1 MMRYSARQA
10 ARIGRAA
17 FFSIAVLTATHA
29 SAFFSDDEARRA
41 ILEMRAKVEAL
52 GVRIAELE
60 RQLPQ
65 SQLRLLNEVEQQRI
79 EISRLQ
85 GQLEEFAQRANKT
98 QGELSAFSQ
107 TSAAGDAQQRELV
120 VSLEKRLQQL
130 EAIKFKVDD
139 NEFLVTRR
147 EKEEFEKARALMVP
161 GSLDKAAQAFVD
173 FSSQFPASQL
183 LPIALFNRGSVF
195 YATKNYSQ
203 ARLSRQEFITKF
215 PTHARAPQ
223 ATLNLAAIYA
233 ELENFEAARSTL
245 KDFIANYPKSPLL
258 AEARQ
263 RLKELPEP
271 PPVESSETSSPS
283 QTESGPSPIPAP
295 SAPVFKQS
303 GPSKIAPPDT
313 TKVVRRDEGAKVK
326 P

>member
-1 MMRYSARQA
+1 MKLHSARQA
-10 ARIGRAA
+10 ARLGRAA
-17 FFSIAVLTATHA
+17 FFSMSILAATNA
-29 SAFFSDDEARRA
+29 AAFFSDDEARRA

-52 GVRIAELE
+52 GVRIAEIE

-79 EISRLQ
+79 EIARLQ

-98 QGELSAFSQ
+98 QGELNAFSQ
-107 TSAAGDAQQRELV
+107 NSVAGDAQQRELIV
-120 VSLEKRLQQL
+120 NLEKRLQQL
-130 EAIKFKVDD
+130 ETSKFKLDD
-139 NEFLVTRR
+139 TEFLVTRR
-147 EKEEFEKARALMVP
+147 EKEEFEKARALMLP
-161 GSLDKAAQAFVD
+161 GSLDKAAQAFAD
-173 FSSQFPASQL
+173 FSSNFPASQL

-203 ARLSRQEFITKF
+203 ARLARQEFITKF

-245 KDFIANYPKSPLL
+245 RDFIANYPKSPLL
-258 AEARQ
+258 PEARQ

-271 PPVESSETSSPS
+271 PPVEASDASPS
-283 QTESGPSPIPAP
+283 QSENPPSPIPSP

-303 GPSKIAPPDT
+303 GPNKIAPPDT
-313 TKVVRRDEGAKVK
+313 TKVVKREEAVK
-326 P
+326 IKP